1 MKGHVSFTDRKDNTK
16 TSTSVSASAWEH
28 ELFILLADYNIKHIH
43 YRWGKGVLRRAENE
57 ANFIVGTQLSQNL
70 H

>member
-1 MKGHVSFTDRKDNTK
+1 MFHSQTGKTTQG

-28 ELFILLADYNIKHIH
+28 ELFILLADCNIKHIH
-43 YRWGKGVLRRAENE
+43 FRWGKEVPRRAENE